1 MFSFYLGSFYCFL
14 VYLKSVRK
22 TTCTKVMQKLWC
34 SKLLKYYN
42 EIGQMIRRFLLFLVL
57 YIRFLFESLKLIKQF
72 SSRFDYFL
80 QLSSDIS
87 MLKRVEIFQHFSKN
101 IYPAQ
106 NFSCSTSMFLI
117 SLPSKRGVSFLEQRQ
132 LFQSLKMIETLHQNV
147 NFETECSII
156 VPQWKHKKLFFI

>member
-1 MFSFYLGSFYCFL
+1 MFSFYLGSFYCL
-14 VYLKSVRK
+14 LIYLKSVRK

-42 EIGQMIRRFLLFLVL
+42 EMGQIIRRFLLFLVL

-72 SSRFDYFL
+72 SSRFDCFL
-80 QLSSDIS
+80 QFSSDIS

-106 NFSCSTSMFLI
+106 NFSCSRQCLLFPYLPQKGLVFLNKGNY
-117 SLPSKRGVSFLEQRQ
+117 SSRSK
-132 LFQSLKMIETLHQNV
+132 
-147 NFETECSII
+147 
-156 VPQWKHKKLFFI
+156 W